1 MAADLTCVVL
11 DTAAELTELVLDLAH
26 VTELMRANGIGLD
39 EARQLVEEAEGLVR
53 AWGSPFTRRWRMLRE
68 SCRGGGRRVRSGPCA
83 GRARRRG
90 RQGP

>member
-53 AWGSPFTRRWRMLRE
+53 ARDRLHALSRAVSVLPSLPVTAVRE
-68 SCRGGGRRVRSGPCA
+68 R
-83 GRARRRG
+83 
-90 RQGP
+90 